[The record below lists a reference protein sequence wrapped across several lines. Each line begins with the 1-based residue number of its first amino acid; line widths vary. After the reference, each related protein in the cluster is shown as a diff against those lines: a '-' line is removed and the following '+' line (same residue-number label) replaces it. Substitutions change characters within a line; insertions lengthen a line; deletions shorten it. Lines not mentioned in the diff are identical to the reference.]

1 MSNPEVMS
9 SREEELALALSRVE
23 GEIGSYKP
31 ELIVVTKT
39 YPISDVEILYNLG
52 VRNFGENRNEEGLQ
66 KSGQISARWHYQ
78 GEIQSKKLRSIASWA
93 QVIHSL
99 DSLDHASKL
108 NRILEESGSK
118 VELFLQLSLDGDPQR
133 GGAIESEVI
142 SLAQSV
148 SEMGHITLLG
158 IMCVPPADAPPDQAF
173 SEIAQFHKRFLALFP
188 QSPYLSAGMS
198 GDYMVALEHGATHIR
213 VGSKI
218 LGQRQYDQ

>member
-1 MSNPEVMS
+1 MSD
-9 SREEELALALSRVE
+9 REDMKNRHEELALALSRVE
-23 GEIGSYKP
+23 SEIASYAP
-31 ELIVVTKT
+31 ELIVVSKT

-52 VRNFGENRNEEGLQ
+52 VRNFGENRNEEGIE
-66 KSGQISARWHYQ
+66 KSGQVSARWHYQ
-78 GEIQSKKLRSIASWA
+78 GEIQSKKLRSISSWA

-118 VELFLQLSLDGDPQR
+118 MELFLQLSLDGDPQR
-133 GGAIESEVI
+133 GGSSESEVI
-142 SLAQSV
+142 SLAESV
-148 SEMGHITLLG
+148 SKMGHITLLG
-158 IMCVPPADAPPDQAF
+158 IMCVPPADAPAGKAF
-173 SEIAQFHKRFLALFP
+173 SEIALFHQRFISLFP